1 LDRLGQTTGD
11 TSTPDRESLLD
22 ACGRKATPLMF
33 FQWFNL
39 EDPDGNRV
47 LVVQP

>member
-1 LDRLGQTTGD
+1 LRPESDALDV
-11 TSTPDRESLLD
+11 
-22 ACGRKATPLMF
+22 
-33 FQWFNL
+33 FQLWFNL